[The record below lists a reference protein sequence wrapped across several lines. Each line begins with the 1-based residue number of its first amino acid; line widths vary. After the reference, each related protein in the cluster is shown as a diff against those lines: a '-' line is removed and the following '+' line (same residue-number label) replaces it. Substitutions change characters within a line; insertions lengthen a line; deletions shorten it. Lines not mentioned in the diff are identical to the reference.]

1 MQKNEFEIF
10 TKHDP
15 ESDIGI
21 YAESKKVKTGLFSTL
36 FGKNEGTKHAQSV
49 LKWFNDRK
57 DKANGK
63 EVDAWSLSDCQVNEK
78 PYKFFLVHKEFVKNY
93 AIDQR
98 DLSTRNKTN
107 FWFPSQIIYNAE
119 ILESP
124 EKVEKLISTRELVD
138 PTDKKNLET
147 KIIHKEQFIPNVID
161 VYESCSS
168 FPYKKAKRI
177 QRYYRIK
184 VRYQIKKWYGFK
196 TITEWVEGVKA
207 HTFQHEIQHSTG
219 RNIFYGKIIRFK
231 CPAIKNARG

>member
-57 DKANGK
+57 DAPNGR
-63 EVDAWSLSDCQVNEK
+63 EVDTWSLSDCQVNK
-78 PYKFFLVHKEFVKNY
+78 TPYAFFLVHKEFTKKH

-98 DLSTRNKTN
+98 ELPTRSQTN

-119 ILESP
+119 ILEKP
-124 EKVEKLISTRELVD
+124 ETVKKMVSSRVLVN
-138 PTDKKNLET
+138 PEDKKDLRT
-147 KIIHKEQFIPNVID
+147 KIIHEEKDIPNLID
-161 VYESCSS
+161 VFESCSS

-207 HTFQHEIQHSTG
+207 HTFQHEVQHSTG
-219 RNIFYGKIIRFK
+219 RNIFFGKVIRFK
-231 CPAIKNARG
+231 CPTMKNV